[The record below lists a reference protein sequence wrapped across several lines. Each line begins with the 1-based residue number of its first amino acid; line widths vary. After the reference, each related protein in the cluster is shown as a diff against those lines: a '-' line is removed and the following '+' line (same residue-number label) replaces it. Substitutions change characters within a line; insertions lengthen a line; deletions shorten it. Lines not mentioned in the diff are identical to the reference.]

1 MAQLLHACSTGFL
14 VVLSA
19 PHVSPAQEAL
29 WYTVYAALLWAVVI
43 TVIPLQRR
51 FRILTASQ
59 PAASLET
66 AADYASSAMPR
77 SSAGTGSPAG
87 IGSGAAPG
95 LSSPADGAG
104 AA

>member
-19 PHVSPAQEAL
+19 PQVTPAQEAL

-51 FRILTASQ
+51 FRIPAASQ
-59 PAASLET
+59 PAAGLET

-95 LSSPADGAG
+95 LSSPAEGAG